1 MSILITCAILSGVLC
16 LMWRELLYDGVDN
29 AKRSR
34 QYNAPKV
41 VVLCLANGVV
51 CAVRTWGLD
60 ARRLAIRSDCCLP
73 IIIACSQLEW

>member
-1 MSILITCAILSGVLC
+1 
-16 LMWRELLYDGVDN
+16 MWRELLYDGVDN

-51 CAVRTWGLD
+51 CAVRSRGLD
-60 ARRLAIRSDCCLP
+60 ARSLAIRSDCCLP